1 VPLLALPLPPT
12 LLLPLLRN
20 APELFSRKMLAK
32 MGSELAKKIARAA
45 RAGEKG
51 ATWVHF
57 FYDSIM
63 YFSLITFMAALFF
76 CFLGSA
82 VADAAFFFFFFF
94 FFLF

>member
-32 MGSELAKKIARAA
+32 MGSELVKKIARAA

-57 FYDSIM
+57 FTILLCIS
-63 YFSLITFMAALFF
+63 ARFF
-76 CFLGSA
+76 HGGA
-82 VADAAFFFFFFF
+82 VFFVFWGGR
-94 FFLF
+94 